1 MYLYVCECVLL
12 TARVVRMPFHRWDR
26 RMVVCV
32 SECASSRHQGCCI
45 LWDSACRRRP
55 VEWLGRWPRSCPL
68 SVLLCSCSCA
78 SACWSVGD
86 GRCLRDLGSVG
97 LRCVPHLP
105 PHCCCSWRWTWSW
118 GPAGPGYW
126 KGSMTMWDR
135 VGRVTSWHP
144 KSVQWSSKLLGS
156 RWWLLEVLLV
166 GICLAEY
173 LVGERTTK

>member
-1 MYLYVCECVLL
+1 MYLYV
-12 TARVVRMPFHRWDR
+12 RM
-26 RMVVCV
+26 
-32 SECASSRHQGCCI
+32 
-45 LWDSACRRRP
+45 
-55 VEWLGRWPRSCPL
+55 CPL
-68 SVLLCSCSCA
+68 NSQGRENAFPQVGQTHGSVCERMCIFKAPRLLYSLGQCLQKKAGRVAGTVASLLSSLCLLCSCSCA
-78 SACWSVGD
+78 SACWSVGG

-105 PHCCCSWRWTWSW
+105 PHCCCSWRWTGSW